1 MLTLFFPASFLLGV
15 GESREGHAQG
25 SISQA
30 LFSGTVVIRV
40 ESVLLP
46 YPSLLGILTSP
57 QP

>member
-1 MLTLFFPASFLLGV
+1 MLTLFFPASFWLGF
-15 GESREGHAQG
+15 GGSRQGHAQG

-40 ESVLLP
+40 GSVLLP
-46 YPSLLGILTSP
+46 YPSLLGILTAP